1 MLAEFCSSN
10 NADESMK
17 PFELDTTDPNQ
28 GQPTNTLPPICGIG
42 QEEQFITKEE
52 LEAYKAS
59 AKAKKKKKT
68 PLPGTRLLKQLNK
81 IRTRIGKDNST

>member
-17 PFELDTTDPNQ
+17 PFELDTTDPSQ
-28 GQPTNTLPPICGIG
+28 GQPTTLPPQYGLG

-68 PLPGTRLLKQLNK
+68 PLPGTNLLKQLNK
-81 IRTRIGKDNST
+81 IGKK